1 MKHRRQMR
9 KKCKKHSRSFR
20 RASSRFLNRYL
31 KVSNT
36 GFHFIMQERRISAMI
51 RMELGQN
58 SYNIELNRGNLHRA
72 GELLHLNRKVMIIT
86 DTGVP
91 IDYANTVAAECE
103 EAYIKVV
110 EQGEG
115 SKSLQTAEEILTEM
129 LNHEFGRK
137 DCVVAVG
144 GGVVGDLAGVVA
156 SLYMRGID
164 FYNIPTTVLSQVD
177 SSIGGKT
184 AVNLGG
190 IKNIIGAFHQPKAV
204 LIDPDTLQTL
214 SERQIVNGLME
225 AVKMGA
231 TSEPELFGIFKDGN
245 WQENIDVIIEKAL
258 FVKKYVVEQD
268 EKESHL
274 RKILNFGHTIG
285 HGFESA
291 AKGKFLHG
299 ECVALGMLYMSSNE
313 VREQLLEIYDRLGFA
328 VPDISEF
335 DLDEVKK
342 AILHDK
348 KANNKNC
355 SVVYV
360 SEIGDGQIEEW
371 PMTKVLE
378 RLERE

>member
-1 MKHRRQMR
+1 
-9 KKCKKHSRSFR
+9 
-20 RASSRFLNRYL
+20 
-31 KVSNT
+31 
-36 GFHFIMQERRISAMI
+36 MI

-58 SYNIELNRGNLHRA
+58 SYNIELKRGNLEKA
-72 GELLHLNRKVMIIT
+72 SKLLNLNRKVMIIT
-86 DTGVP
+86 DDGVP
-91 IDYANTVAAECE
+91 IQYAQKVAEQCKE
-103 EAYIKVV
+103 SYIKIVD
-110 EQGEG
+110 QGEG
-115 SKSLQTAEEILTEM
+115 SKSLQTAEEILVEM
-129 LNHEFGRK
+129 LEQQFSRK

-184 AVNLGG
+184 AVNLAG

-204 LIDPDTLQTL
+204 LIDPDTLSTL

-231 TSEPELFGIFKDGN
+231 TSDSELFDIFKNGS
-245 WQENIDVIIEKAL
+245 WQENLDTIIEKAL
-258 FVKKYVVEQD
+258 LVKKYVVEQD

-291 AKGKFLHG
+291 AKGKLLHG
-299 ECVALGMLYMSSNE
+299 ECVALGMLYMSGEE
-313 VREQLLEIYDRLGFA
+313 VKKQLLEIYEKLGFA
-328 VPDISEF
+328 VPSISEF
-335 DLDEVKK
+335 NLEEVRD

-348 KANNKNC
+348 KASNKNC

-360 SEIGDGQIEEW
+360 SEIGDGRIEEW
-371 PMTKVLE
+371 TMEQVLG
-378 RLERE
+378 RLECE